1 MTYISASPCCG
12 GAPPAC
18 HCLWRSSLL
27 IEGALPAA
35 PAPAPA
41 MAPLAAA
48 PASAE
53 TGTQVAQAE
62 GKLGER
68 LPPGALGD
76 FGAMKSGRKWLE
88 NGP

>member
-1 MTYISASPCCG
+1 MPL
-12 GAPPAC
+12 P
-18 HCLWRSSLL
+18 LESSLL

-48 PASAE
+48 APAPASAE

-62 GKLGER
+62 GSLVKGCGLGHW
-68 LPPGALGD
+68 G
-76 FGAMKSGRKWLE
+76 S
-88 NGP
+88 